1 MNNNQRYKSEQAWN
15 AKFAQKL
22 ASRTQFRLLTPSSVV
37 TFYGNDEN
45 EVLSLQFYSFPSS

>member
-1 MNNNQRYKSEQAWN
+1 MNNNLRYKSEQAWN

-22 ASRTQFRLLTPSSVV
+22 ASRTQFRPLTPSSVV